1 MKRLAIALA
10 LVAMASA
17 CKKAEEQPAAE
28 SQMTADTTHMMADS
42 TQMMGD
48 SAHMMGDS
56 AAPADTTKM

>member
-1 MKRLAIALA
+1 MTRLAIALA

-28 SQMTADTTHMMADS
+28 SQMTADTTHVMADS

-48 SAHMMGDS
+48 SAKMTGDK
-56 AAPADTTKM
+56 AGRLLK

>member
-17 CKKAEEQPAAE
+17 CKKAEEQPATE
-28 SQMTADTTHMMADS
+28 SQMTADTTHMMADT

-56 AAPADTTKM
+56 AADTTKP